1 MRLGF
6 IGLKGHQSVVLN
18 GARQLGDVELVA
30 VCDDD
35 QRALDRFVRDT
46 PQARQAQ
53 KYADWRHLVEH
64 TMMDVCCV
72 CDENHVRA
80 EQLLALAKRNIHIVT
95 EKPLTTTLADLERV
109 RGALAQSKSKLTML
123 LTMRHEARYAK
134 MRELVQSGVIGEVC
148 QISSQKSYR
157 LEDRPEW
164 FKSRERLGGTI
175 PYIGIHAVDL
185 MYWVSG
191 LHFNH
196 VAAFHGRIGSE
207 RIKETENHASIL
219 LELANGGS
227 ATARLDYLRPSPA
240 PTHGDDRLR
249 LAGAEGVLEARGGEP
264 KLMLVTGK
272 EKPQTIDPG
281 STANLFVEFIQA
293 VRADEPYRIPAED
306 CFYAT
311 EVVLKARDAADQKK
325 LLELDAPRPIRA
337 T

>member
-1 MRLGF
+1 MRLGL

-30 VCDDD
+30 VSDDD
-35 QRALDRFVRDT
+35 SRALDRFVRDT

-64 TMMDVCCV
+64 AMIDVCCV

-80 EQLLALAKRNIHIVT
+80 EQLLALVKRNVHIVT
-95 EKPLTTTLADLERV
+95 EKPLTTTLEDLERV
-109 RGALAQSKSKLTML
+109 QSALAESKSKLTML

-134 MRELVQSGVIGEVC
+134 MRELVQSGIIGEVC
-148 QISSQKSYR
+148 QISAQKSYR

-164 FKSRERLGGTI
+164 FKSRQRLGGTI

-185 MYWVSG
+185 MSWVSG
-191 LHFNH
+191 LRYRR

-207 RIKETENHASIL
+207 HIQETENHASIL
-219 LELANGGS
+219 LELSNGGS

-249 LAGAEGVLEARGGEP
+249 LAGTEGVLEVRGGEP
-264 KLMLVTGK
+264 KLMLVTSKK
-272 EKPQTIDPG
+272 EPHTIDPG
-281 STANLFVEFIQA
+281 STPNLFTEFVQA
-293 VRADEPYRIPAED
+293 LRANQPYRIPAED

-311 EVVLKARDAADQKK
+311 KVVLKARQAADEKK
-325 LLELDAPRPIRA
+325 LVDLEQAKA
-337 T
+337 